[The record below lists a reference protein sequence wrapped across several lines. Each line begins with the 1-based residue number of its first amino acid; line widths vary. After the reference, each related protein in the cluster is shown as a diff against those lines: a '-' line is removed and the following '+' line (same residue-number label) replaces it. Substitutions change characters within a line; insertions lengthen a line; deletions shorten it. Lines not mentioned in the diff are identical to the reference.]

1 MNVARTTVEGAS
13 PLAGRTSRVRG
24 TAGEERIET
33 GVEQ

>member
-13 PLAGRTSRVRG
+13 PLAGGTSRLRG
-24 TAGEERIET
+24 TASEERIET